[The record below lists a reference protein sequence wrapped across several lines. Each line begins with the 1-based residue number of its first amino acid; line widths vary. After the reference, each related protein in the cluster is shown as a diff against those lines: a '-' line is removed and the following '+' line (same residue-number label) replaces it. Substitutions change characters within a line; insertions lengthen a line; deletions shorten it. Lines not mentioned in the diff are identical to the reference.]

1 MCYGQDGGQVI
12 FCGPSQQISQH
23 KWASLSG
30 PGHILGSER
39 NRAFFFLHI
48 YFERETPPSTVDFVL
63 EKMNKTELMV
73 VVTS

>member
-1 MCYGQDGGQVI
+1 MAAKLFFVDLHSKLVSTNGPPSLGQATFWVARGI
-12 FCGPSQQISQH
+12 EP
-23 KWASLSG
+23 
-30 PGHILGSER
+30 
-39 NRAFFFLHI
+39 FFLHI